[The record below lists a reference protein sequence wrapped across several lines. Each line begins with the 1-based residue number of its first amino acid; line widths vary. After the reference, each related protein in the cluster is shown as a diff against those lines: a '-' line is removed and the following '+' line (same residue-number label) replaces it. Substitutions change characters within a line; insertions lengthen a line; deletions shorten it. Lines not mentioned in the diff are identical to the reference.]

1 MKISNIILLTLIGS
15 ISTIIIAGALQLRFT
30 GTEKAHLWEET
41 SEALDLQPFRH
52 LVIKKAWNINIQ
64 SSQELNLVISG
75 VKGEEK
81 PRLYF
86 HQIGDTLFID
96 SIGLRPE
103 HRTFG
108 FTLNTP
114 IENLQEVYAQGS
126 YFSIADFH
134 GDSLKITL
142 DKSNL
147 DLRSVKTERMGS
159 LDLIGVNQSSIG
171 THKVQFDAVKLSLDN
186 SSARFGHII
195 KLKGSISNK
204 ATVHTQRVNLIELK
218 MDSTSRWLN

>member
-1 MKISNIILLTLIGS
+1 MKISNIILLSLFGS
-15 ISTIIIAGALQLRFT
+15 ISMIIIAGALQLRFT
-30 GTEKAHLWEET
+30 GTEKAHFWEET
-41 SEALDLQPFRH
+41 SEVLDLQPFRH

-64 SSQELNLVISG
+64 SSEELKLIISG
-75 VKGEEK
+75 AKDQEK
-81 PRLYF
+81 PRIYF
-86 HQIGDTLFID
+86 HQNGDTLFID

-108 FTLNTP
+108 LTINTP
-114 IENLQEVYAQGS
+114 TEDLQEVHALGS

-147 DLRSVKTERMGS
+147 NLRSVKNERIGS

-186 SSARFGHII
+186 SSARFGHITE
-195 KLKGSISNK
+195 LKGTISNK